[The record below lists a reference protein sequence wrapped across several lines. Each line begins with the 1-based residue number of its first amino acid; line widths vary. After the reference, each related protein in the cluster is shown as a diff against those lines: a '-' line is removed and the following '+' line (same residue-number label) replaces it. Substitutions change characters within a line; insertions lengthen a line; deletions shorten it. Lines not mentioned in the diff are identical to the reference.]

1 MCGRFTLHHTT
12 RETLERFSVDQSIVD
27 LEPRYNIAPSQ
38 AVAVVLQRQQ
48 RTLEAFKW
56 GLIPFWARDPKIGN
70 RMINARSETVA
81 QKTAYK
87 TPLKYRR
94 CLIPSSGFYEWN
106 KQGDV
111 RVPIYIY
118 LKDARP
124 LALAGLWEE
133 WHAPSGETL
142 QSCTIITTRANHF
155 MSSIHH
161 RMPVVFTPKQ
171 EEIWLDPSVQNPNQ
185 LLLLLQPYPDRDMT
199 AHPVS
204 RQMNVPAFDEPS
216 CIEPLEEEN

>member
-56 GLIPFWARDPKIGN
+56 GLIPLWARDPKIGN
-70 RMINARSETVA
+70 RMINARSETLA

-87 TPLKYRR
+87 NPLKHRR
-94 CLIPSSGFYEWN
+94 CLIPTSGFYEWN

-111 RVPIYIY
+111 RVPTYID
-118 LKDARP
+118 LKGAR
-124 LALAGLWEE
+124 LLSLAGLWEE

-142 QSCTIITTRANHF
+142 QSCTIITTRANQF
-155 MSSIHH
+155 MSPIHH

-171 EEIWLDPSVQNPNQ
+171 EEIWLDPSIQNPDQ
-185 LLLLLQPYPDRDMT
+185 LLPLLQPYPDRDMA

-204 RQMNVPAFDEPS
+204 RQMNVPAFDEPF
-216 CIEPLEEEN
+216 CIEPLEEN